1 MKYVIHTAIFFAILC
16 STVFS
21 SKAQSQSII
30 EAAPG
35 RYLLEEAALDFE
47 AYERVNTLWSEDFA
61 NGLPSDWESE
71 ASPSP
76 AAWEYRGPGTN
87 PSNVI
92 GTRGSCLP
100 AGSLGGDPIASPT
113 AANGFM
119 IFDSNYWDDAEG
131 PCGSFGTGSA
141 PGPHLA
147 TLTSPS
153 LDLSASPNVG
163 IEFYQ
168 YHKNFQAATTI
179 QASIAGGEWV
189 EIFTN
194 TTPLNNG
201 STPLNDYQRKNVSSF
216 IGGQADVRLRFSFDG
231 NYYFWMI
238 DDIALFEL
246 SENNL
251 VLQETSYGDFNPDNP
266 DHITGYEFME
276 YSQYPVS
283 MPPLL
288 KLSGKV
294 ANYGYANQTNVAL
307 NTLIFDN
314 DGSTVLFDADD
325 SADNLAPEGIDVF
338 RPGTYQLPAEMGN
351 YELNYSVVQTEEES
365 EPEDNVM
372 ERNVEI
378 TEFVYSR
385 DRLETNG
392 IYFPPAIFDDV
403 SYEVGNMFVITG
415 ENQACHSVSA
425 GVSVGSTIG
434 SPLYAAIYKLDVE
447 GGLTTEEIAM
457 SNVVP
462 LEASAYNTIG
472 TNHVQVIP
480 FNSPVELDKDSVYLV
495 VVGAEEGPNNVLF
508 PLSGTS
514 PNLTS
519 FVRYEPNTWF
529 YLVRTPLVRM
539 NFGPVTSVDEFPE
552 ESAALKVYPNPAHH
566 EVKVAIPSSVEAS
579 RLYLYNS
586 LGQVVKHQLLNQGGE
601 LTRTISTNELESGVY
616 QVVWEGKG
624 QVLKSQLII
633 Q

>member
-1 MKYVIHTAIFFAILC
+1 MKYVIHTALFFAILC
-16 STVFS
+16 SSVFS
-21 SKAQSQSII
+21 SKAQSQSTI

-35 RYLLEEAALDFE
+35 RYILDESEIAFE
-47 AYERVNTLWSEDFA
+47 GYQRANTIWSEDFA
-61 NGLPSDWESE
+61 NGLPADWESE

-76 AAWEYRGPGTN
+76 AAWEYRGIATN

-100 AGSLGGDPIASPT
+100 ADSPGGDPIASPT

-119 IFDSNYWDDAEG
+119 IFDSNYWDDSEG
-131 PCGSFGTGSA
+131 PCGSFGTGLA
-141 PGPHLA
+141 PGPHIA
-147 TLTSPS
+147 TLTTPS
-153 LDLSASPNVG
+153 LDLSASPNIG

-168 YHKNFQAATTI
+168 YHKNFQTATTV
-179 QASIAGGEWV
+179 QASIAGGAWV
-189 EIFTN
+189 DIFSN

-201 STPLNDYQRKNVSSF
+201 STALNDYQRKNVSSF
-216 IGGQADVRLRFSFDG
+216 IGGASDVRLRFSFDG

-266 DHITGYEFME
+266 DYITGYEFME
-276 YSQYPVS
+276 YSQYPVA

-288 KLSGKV
+288 KLSGRV
-294 ANYGYANQTNVAL
+294 ANYGYANQTGVAL
-307 NTLIFDN
+307 NTLILDN
-314 DGSTVLFDADD
+314 DGSTVLFDAADGT
-325 SADNLAPEGIDVF
+325 DNLAPEVVDVF
-338 RPGTYQLPAEMGN
+338 RPGTFQLPAEMGDYAIN
-351 YELNYSVVQTEEES
+351 YFVGQTEEEN
-365 EPEDNVM
+365 EPDDNVI

-425 GVSVGSTIG
+425 GVSVGSTLG

-447 GGLTTEEIAM
+447 GGLATEEIAT
-457 SNVVP
+457 SDVVP
-462 LEASAYNTIG
+462 LEATAYNTIG

-480 FNSPVELDKDSVYLV
+480 FNSPVQLDKDSVYLV

-519 FVRYEPNTWF
+519 FVRYQPNTWF
-529 YLVRTPLVRM
+529 YLVRTPLIRM
-539 NFGPVTSVDEFPE
+539 NFGPVTTVEEQLE
-552 ESAALKVYPNPAHH
+552 ESVRLKVYPNPASH
-566 EVKVAIPSSVEAS
+566 EVKVDIPSNLEHARIYV
-579 RLYLYNS
+579 YNQ
-586 LGQVVKHQLLNQGGE
+586 LGQVVKHQLLTPGGG
-601 LTRTISTNELESGVY
+601 LTKTIDTSELESGVY
-616 QVVWEGKG
+616 QVVWEGEG
-624 QVLKSQLII
+624 QILKSQLIV